1 MNRHATGIGS
11 TRPAFRLIGL
21 WLLAALLNPFQA
33 AAEPGTGDSSILCRV
48 TDRLRCHRLPSMA
61 LLWQRDDIEAPAEL
75 RQQDGRL
82 WITRG
87 RQVFGFELAT
97 GHPLFRFENDHL
109 LFAPRAGDSRLFLAD
124 QGGWLRALETDS
136 GRELWRRRL
145 SAGWIYPPALD
156 GTRLYTGGS
165 NARVTALDASS
176 GEVLWELEAGQE
188 LVTYP
193 LLAGGLLWISS
204 FDAHLQGLDPKNGR
218 RVVDWSLNTPLFDLQ
233 VSGNR
238 LVGADYAGRLQAF
251 DLRNLRRAWST
262 AVAESQQYRF
272 VLVDDRLAVA
282 TAEGQLLLLD
292 ADRGR
297 VVKRIRFETEDMGQA
312 LLPDSTVWL
321 LPSVQPMNGSTGPI
335 GRPRPASMSP
345 GGEP

>member
-1 MNRHATGIGS
+1 MNRHAPGRGS
-11 TRPAFRLIGL
+11 TRPTLRLIGL
-21 WLLAALLNPFQA
+21 WLLAALLNPLQA
-33 AAEPGTGDSSILCRV
+33 AAEPGAGDSSILCRV

-82 WITRG
+82 WVTRG

-109 LFAPRAGDSRLFLAD
+109 LFAPRARDSRLFLAD
-124 QGGWLRALETDS
+124 QGGWLRALDTDS

-145 SAGWIYPPALD
+145 STGWIYPPALD
-156 GTRLYTGGS
+156 GNRLYTGGS
-165 NARVTALDASS
+165 NARVTALEAST

-204 FDAHLQGLDPKNGR
+204 FDARLQGIDPQNGR
-218 RVVDWSLNTPLFDLQ
+218 RVVDWLLDTPLFDLQ
-233 VSGNR
+233 VSGDR

-251 DLRNLRRAWST
+251 DLPTLRRAWSS
-262 AVAESQQYRF
+262 AVADSQDYRF
-272 VLVDDRLAVA
+272 ALDENRLAVA
-282 TAEGQLLLLD
+282 TAEGRLLLLD
-292 ADRGR
+292 AGSGQ
-297 VVKRIRFETEDMGQA
+297 VLKRIRFETEDMGLA
-312 LLPDSTVWL
+312 LLPDSMVWL
-321 LPSVQPMNGSTGPI
+321 FPAEQPVHGSTGPI